1 MNTKDSMDRFSGKN
15 ALMASPETSL
25 GRFERII
32 THKYENFASRACLPY
47 SQVRNSFYVAN
58 KGDIMNRFEGKTAL
72 ITGGTTGIGLATAK
86 LFINE
91 GARVIVTGRA
101 AATIKSAQAE
111 LGENAIVVRSDA
123 TSFPDMDALVAKV
136 KEAFGKLDVLFVNAG
151 YGQWI
156 PFEQVTE
163 EVYDEMLNLN
173 AKGPYFIVQKLVPL
187 MPEGSSVV
195 FTTSL
200 ANVKAVPALSAYGA
214 AKAALRSMTR
224 SLAGE
229 LSPRGIRVNAVNPGP
244 IGETDILQKVGMPKE
259 AKDQVYIQ
267 MAESVPMKR
276 LGTPEEIAKAV
287 AFLAIDATFTTGAEI
302 PVDGGWS
309 QL

>member
-1 MNTKDSMDRFSGKN
+1 
-15 ALMASPETSL
+15 
-25 GRFERII
+25 
-32 THKYENFASRACLPY
+32 
-47 SQVRNSFYVAN
+47 
-58 KGDIMNRFEGKTAL
+58 MNRFEGKTAL
-72 ITGGTTGIGLATAK
+72 ITGGTTGIGLATAR

-123 TSFPDMDALVAKV
+123 TSFPDMDALAALV
-136 KEAFGKLDVLFVNAG
+136 KEKFGKLDVLFVNAG

-259 AKDQVYIQ
+259 AKDQVCIQ
-267 MAESVPMKR
+267 MAGSVPMKR
-276 LGTPEEIAKAV
+276 LGRPEEIAKAV
-287 AFLAIDATFTTGAEI
+287 AYLAIDATFTTGAEI

>member
-1 MNTKDSMDRFSGKN
+1 MK
-15 ALMASPETSL
+15 
-25 GRFERII
+25 
-32 THKYENFASRACLPY
+32 
-47 SQVRNSFYVAN
+47 
-58 KGDIMNRFEGKTAL
+58 RFEGKTAL

-91 GARVIVTGRA
+91 GARVIVTGRNPETMKA
-101 AATIKSAQAE
+101 AQAE

-123 TSFPDMDALVAKV
+123 TSFSDMDALAAKV
-136 KEAFGKLDVLFVNAG
+136 KDTFGKLDVLFVNAG
-151 YGQWI
+151 YGQWV

-163 EVYDEMLNLN
+163 AVYDEMLNLN
-173 AKGPYFIVQKLVPL
+173 AKGPYFIVQKLVPH

-229 LSPRGIRVNAVNPGP
+229 LAPRGIRVNAVNPGP

-276 LGTPEEIAKAV
+276 LGQPEEIAKAV
-287 AFLAIDATFTTGAEI
+287 AYLAIDATFTTGAEI

>member
-1 MNTKDSMDRFSGKN
+1 MD
-15 ALMASPETSL
+15 
-25 GRFERII
+25 
-32 THKYENFASRACLPY
+32 
-47 SQVRNSFYVAN
+47 
-58 KGDIMNRFEGKTAL
+58 RFEGKTAL
-72 ITGGTTGIGLATAK
+72 ITGGTAGIGLATAK
-86 LFINE
+86 LFVNE
-91 GARVIVTGRA
+91 GARVIVTGRNPETMKA
-101 AATIKSAQAE
+101 AQIE
-111 LGENAIVVRSDA
+111 LGKNAIVVRSDA
-123 TSFPDMDALVAKV
+123 TSLPDMDALVAKV
-136 KEAFGKLDVLFVNAG
+136 KGTFGKLDVLFVNAG

-163 EVYDEMLNLN
+163 QVYDEMLNLN
-173 AKGPYFIVQKLVPL
+173 AKGPYFIVQKMVPL

-229 LSPRGIRVNAVNPGP
+229 LSPRRIRVNAVNPGP

-259 AKDQVYIQ
+259 AKEQVYIQ

-276 LGTPEEIAKAV
+276 LGRPDEIAKAV

>member
-1 MNTKDSMDRFSGKN
+1 
-15 ALMASPETSL
+15 
-25 GRFERII
+25 
-32 THKYENFASRACLPY
+32 
-47 SQVRNSFYVAN
+47 
-58 KGDIMNRFEGKTAL
+58 
-72 ITGGTTGIGLATAK
+72 LATAK

-123 TSFPDMDALVAKV
+123 TSFPDMDALSALV
-136 KEAFGKLDVLFVNAG
+136 KERFGKLDVLFVNAG

-244 IGETDILQKVGMPKE
+244 IGETDILQKVGMPQE
-259 AKDQVYIQ
+259 AKDQVYLQ

-276 LGTPEEIAKAV
+276 LGRPDEIAKAV

>member
-1 MNTKDSMDRFSGKN
+1 
-15 ALMASPETSL
+15 
-25 GRFERII
+25 
-32 THKYENFASRACLPY
+32 
-47 SQVRNSFYVAN
+47 
-58 KGDIMNRFEGKTAL
+58 MNRFEGKTAL
-72 ITGGTTGIGLATAK
+72 ITGGTTGIGLATAR

-123 TSFPDMDALVAKV
+123 TSFPDMDALAALV
-136 KEAFGKLDVLFVNAG
+136 KEKFGKLDVLFVNAG
-151 YGQWI
+151 YGQWV

-173 AKGPYFIVQKLVPL
+173 AKGPFFIVQKLVPL

-259 AKDQVYIQ
+259 AKDQVYLQ

>member
-1 MNTKDSMDRFSGKN
+1 
-15 ALMASPETSL
+15 
-25 GRFERII
+25 
-32 THKYENFASRACLPY
+32 
-47 SQVRNSFYVAN
+47 
-58 KGDIMNRFEGKTAL
+58 MNRFEGKTAL
-72 ITGGTTGIGLATAK
+72 ITGGTTGIGFATAK

-101 AATIKSAQAE
+101 ATTIKSAQAE

-123 TSFPDMDALVAKV
+123 TSFSDMDALAALV
-136 KEAFGKLDVLFVNAG
+136 KERFGKLDVLFVNAG

-244 IGETDILQKVGMPKE
+244 IAATDILQKVGMPKD
-259 AKDQVYIQ
+259 AADQVYIQ

-276 LGTPEEIAKAV
+276 LGQPEEIAKAV
-287 AFLAIDATFTTGAEI
+287 AYLAIDATFTTGAEI

>member
-1 MNTKDSMDRFSGKN
+1 
-15 ALMASPETSL
+15 
-25 GRFERII
+25 
-32 THKYENFASRACLPY
+32 
-47 SQVRNSFYVAN
+47 
-58 KGDIMNRFEGKTAL
+58 MNRFEGKTAL
-72 ITGGTTGIGLATAK
+72 ITGGTTGIGFATAK

-101 AATIKSAQAE
+101 ATTIKSAQAE

-123 TSFPDMDALVAKV
+123 TSFADMDALVAKV
-136 KEAFGKLDVLFVNAG
+136 KETFGKLDVLFVNAG

-187 MPEGSSVV
+187 MLEGSSVV

-200 ANVKAVPALSAYGA
+200 ANMKAVPALSAYGA

-276 LGTPEEIAKAV
+276 LGQPEEIAKAV

>member
-1 MNTKDSMDRFSGKN
+1 
-15 ALMASPETSL
+15 
-25 GRFERII
+25 
-32 THKYENFASRACLPY
+32 
-47 SQVRNSFYVAN
+47 
-58 KGDIMNRFEGKTAL
+58 MNRFEGKTAL
-72 ITGGTTGIGLATAK
+72 ITGGTTGIGFATAK

-101 AATIKSAQAE
+101 ATTIKSAQAE

-123 TSFPDMDALVAKV
+123 TSFSDMDALAALV
-136 KEAFGKLDVLFVNAG
+136 KEKFGKLDVLFVNAG

-163 EVYDEMLNLN
+163 QVYDEMLNLN

-229 LSPRGIRVNAVNPGP
+229 LAPRGIRVNAVNPGP
-244 IGETDILQKVGMPKE
+244 IAATDILQKVGMPKE
-259 AKDQVYIQ
+259 AADQVYIQ

-276 LGTPEEIAKAV
+276 LGQPEEIAKAV
-287 AFLAIDATFTTGAEI
+287 AYLAIDATFTTGAEI

>member
-1 MNTKDSMDRFSGKN
+1 
-15 ALMASPETSL
+15 
-25 GRFERII
+25 
-32 THKYENFASRACLPY
+32 
-47 SQVRNSFYVAN
+47 
-58 KGDIMNRFEGKTAL
+58 MNRFEGKTAL
-72 ITGGTTGIGLATAK
+72 ITGGTAGIGLATAK

-91 GARVIVTGRA
+91 GARVIVTGRNPETMKA
-101 AATIKSAQAE
+101 AQAE

-123 TSFPDMDALVAKV
+123 TSFLDMDALAALV
-136 KEAFGKLDVLFVNAG
+136 KETFGRLDVLFVNAG
-151 YGQWI
+151 FGHWI

-173 AKGPYFIVQKLVPL
+173 AKGPYFIVQKMVPL

-229 LSPRGIRVNAVNPGP
+229 LSSRGIRVNAVNPGP

-259 AKDQVYIQ
+259 AKDQVYLQ

-276 LGTPEEIAKAV
+276 LGTPEEVAKTV

>member
-1 MNTKDSMDRFSGKN
+1 
-15 ALMASPETSL
+15 
-25 GRFERII
+25 
-32 THKYENFASRACLPY
+32 
-47 SQVRNSFYVAN
+47 
-58 KGDIMNRFEGKTAL
+58 MNRFEGKIAL
-72 ITGGTTGIGLATAK
+72 ITGGTTGIGLATAR

-91 GARVIVTGRA
+91 GARVVVTGRA
-101 AATIKSAQAE
+101 PATIKSAQAE

-123 TSFPDMDALVAKV
+123 TSFSDMDTLAALV
-136 KEAFGKLDVLFVNAG
+136 KETFGKLDVLFVNAG
-151 YGQWI
+151 YGQWV

-259 AKDQVYIQ
+259 AKDQVYVQ

-276 LGTPEEIAKAV
+276 LGQPEEIARAV